1 MIAIT
6 IIVLH
11 DNKAYM
17 EVVHIS
23 VPLQL
28 FCTTK
33 SRKGKEKWRWA
44 GGCSEGLFEGSGHCY
59 SGALLL
65 LFSG

>member
-1 MIAIT
+1 MILIIKLDIYLMIAIT
-6 IIVLH
+6 IIVPH

-33 SRKGKEKWRWA
+33 SRKGKEK
-44 GGCSEGLFEGSGHCY
+44 
-59 SGALLL
+59 
-65 LFSG
+65 